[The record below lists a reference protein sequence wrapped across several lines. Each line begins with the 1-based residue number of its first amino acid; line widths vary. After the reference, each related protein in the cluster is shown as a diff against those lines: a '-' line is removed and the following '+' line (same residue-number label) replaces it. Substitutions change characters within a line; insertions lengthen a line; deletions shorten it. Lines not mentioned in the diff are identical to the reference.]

1 MARASAIV
9 RRRMIRFSNIQN
21 LIIDMDGV
29 LWRGEQPLPRLPEF
43 FDTLRELGVQ
53 FVLATNNASRTGNQ
67 YVQRL
72 LRFGAAVNEDEVLT
86 SPQATA
92 AWLGANAPNARIFT
106 IGEQGLSSE
115 LTRAGLKVLPPEDA
129 QQATHVVVGID
140 REMNYGKLVEAC
152 LAIRAGA
159 TFVGTNPDVTF
170 PSERGIVPGNGAT
183 LAALEVSTGVKP
195 IIIGKPQPEMMVQ
208 ALARMG
214 GDASNTAVLGDRLDT
229 DILAGR
235 NAGLPTI
242 LVLTG
247 VSGRDEAETGPIR
260 PDFIFKDIG
269 EVADALRASREA
281 LTATA
286 PKENS

>member
-1 MARASAIV
+1 
-9 RRRMIRFSNIQN
+9 MIRFSNIQN

-115 LTRAGLKVLPPEDA
+115 LTRAGLKVLPPEHA

>member
-1 MARASAIV
+1 MVVVARHV
-9 RRRMIRFSNIQN
+9 HR
-21 LIIDMDGV
+21 
-29 LWRGEQPLPRLPEF
+29 PR
-43 FDTLRELGVQ
+43 
-53 FVLATNNASRTGNQ
+53 
-67 YVQRL
+67 
-72 LRFGAAVNEDEVLT
+72 
-86 SPQATA
+86 QATA
-92 AWLGANAPNARIFT
+92 DLIQCLHVFRFVPQAAN
-106 IGEQGLSSE
+106 GQDQGL
-115 LTRAGLKVLPPEDA
+115 L
-129 QQATHVVVGID
+129 
-140 REMNYGKLVEAC
+140 
-152 LAIRAGA
+152 
-159 TFVGTNPDVTF
+159 
-170 PSERGIVPGNGAT
+170 
-183 LAALEVSTGVKP
+183 KP

-286 PKENS
+286 TKENS

>member
-92 AWLGANAPNARIFT
+92 AWLAANAPNARIFT

-115 LTRAGLKVLPPEDA
+115 LTRAGLKVLQPEDA

-183 LAALEVSTGVKP
+183 LAALEV
-195 IIIGKPQPEMMVQ
+195 
-208 ALARMG
+208 
-214 GDASNTAVLGDRLDT
+214 SNTAVLGDRLDT

>member
-1 MARASAIV
+1 MVRASAIV
-9 RRRMIRFSNIQN
+9 RHRMIGIKDIRN

-43 FDTLRELGVQ
+43 FDTLREMGVR
-53 FVLATNNASRTGNQ
+53 FVLATNNASRTGSQ

-72 LRFGAAVNEDEVLT
+72 LRFGAAVAEDEVLT

-92 AWLGANAPNARIFT
+92 AWLAANAPEARIFI
-106 IGEQGLSSE
+106 IGERGLSSE
-115 LTRAGLKVLPPEDA
+115 LTRAGLTVLQPEDA

-159 TFVGTNPDVTF
+159 AFIGTNPDVTF

-195 IIIGKPQPEMMVQ
+195 LIVGKPQPEMMVQ

-214 GDASNTAVLGDRLDT
+214 GDATNTAVLGDRLDT
-229 DILAGR
+229 DILAGQ

-247 VSGRDEAETGPIR
+247 VSGRDEAESGPIR
-260 PDFIFKDIG
+260 PDFIFNDIG
-269 EVADALRASREA
+269 EVADALRASRD
-281 LTATA
+281 LRTAPA